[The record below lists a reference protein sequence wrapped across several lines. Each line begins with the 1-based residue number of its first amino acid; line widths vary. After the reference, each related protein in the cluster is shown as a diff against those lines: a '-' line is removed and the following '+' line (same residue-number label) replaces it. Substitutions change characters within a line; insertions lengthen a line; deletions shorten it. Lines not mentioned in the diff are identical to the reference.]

1 MAARVE
7 LVVYENNDETID
19 LAVTTVDGDPYDLT
33 DANLELLIKPAA
45 DTPDDGPGV
54 VVLSTGTGEITITD
68 AEGGAATAEVSRSH
82 LAVPGTRV
90 WRVDVV
96 RPGSRRT
103 AMYGPFHVVNL

>member
-33 DANLELLIKPAA
+33 GANLELLIKPA

-68 AEGGAATAEVSRSH
+68 AAGGAATAEVSRTA
-82 LAVPGTRV
+82 LADPGTRV

-103 AMYGPFHVVNL
+103 AMYGPLHVVNL